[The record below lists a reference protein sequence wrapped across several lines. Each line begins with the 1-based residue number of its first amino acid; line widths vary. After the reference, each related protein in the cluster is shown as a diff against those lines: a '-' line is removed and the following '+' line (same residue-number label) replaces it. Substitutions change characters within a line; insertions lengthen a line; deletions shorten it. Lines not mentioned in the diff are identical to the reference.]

1 MDGQDA
7 MKATEA
13 VDAIVEKLG
22 DSVLKVARDEDLP
35 RRAFIDVK
43 PADIAAVSR
52 TMFTDLGARLATVSG
67 VDVRDGAE
75 ILYHWCLE
83 RHVLDPPADG
93 EPPSVVVTIRALA
106 RYPELEIDSIVAVTE
121 AANWIEREIHD
132 LLGVSF
138 RGHPDMRRLILADDW
153 PEGVHPLRR
162 DFDVAAFR
170 RKEYGDQ

>member
-1 MDGQDA
+1 

-13 VDAIVEKLG
+13 VDAIVQKLG
-22 DSVLKVARDEDLP
+22 DSVRKVVRPEGLP
-35 RRAFIDVK
+35 RRAYIDVK
-43 PADIAAVSR
+43 AEDIVAVSR
-52 TMFTDLGARLATVSG
+52 TMFGDFHGRLATVTG

-75 ILYHWCLE
+75 ILYHWCVE

-93 EPPSVVVTIRALA
+93 EPPSLVVTVRALA
-106 RYPELEIDSIVAVTE
+106 RYPQLEIDSIVAVTE

-170 RKEYGDQ
+170 RSGV